1 MTTQS
6 YTSKT
11 CSNYQC
17 VEHTVRKGRVFECT
31 MCGHKDDADENASKN
46 IRNRIIEE
54 VLRFNFHE
62 IKDGQYVPLKMKRET
77 VRTKLTVLYEV
88 DNERQRELLISKGK
102 ETSSFR
108 AR

>member
-1 MTTQS
+1 
-6 YTSKT
+6 
-11 CSNYQC
+11 
-17 VEHTVRKGRVFECT
+17 

-77 VRTKLTVLYEV
+77 VLTKLTVLYEV
-88 DNERQRELLISKGK
+88 DNERQQELLISKGK

>member
-1 MTTQS
+1 MAFG
-6 YTSKT
+6 
-11 CSNYQC
+11 
-17 VEHTVRKGRVFECT
+17 V
-31 MCGHKDDADENASKN
+31 
-46 IRNRIIEE
+46 IEE